1 MTDSELIHE
10 IKAGSKPALDQL
22 TGRYLDGV
30 RRMVMYTIG
39 NKGCVDDVVQESF
52 IALQKSLL
60 GFKEDA
66 AFSTWL
72 FGLVRNV
79 SLQYVRKHLKPVE
92 AFEEALHAPATES
105 VRPEV
110 AHLNSALQK
119 LEGKYREPL
128 VLKEMEGFRYD
139 EIAAIL
145 GIKEGTVKSRI
156 HEAKQ
161 KMIVLLNRG
170 GDHG

>member
-1 MTDSELIHE
+1 MTDSELIQQ
-10 IKAGSKPALDQL
+10 IKAGSKPAFDQL
-22 TGRYLDGV
+22 AERYLDGV

-52 IALQKSLL
+52 IALQKSLMR
-60 GFKEDA
+60 FKENA

-92 AFEEALHAPATES
+92 VFEESLHAPAIAS

-128 VLKEMEGFRYD
+128 ILKEIEGFQYN
-139 EIAAIL
+139 EIAIIL
-145 GIKEGTVKSRI
+145 NIKEGTAKSRI

-161 KMIVLLNRG
+161 KMVVLLNRG
-170 GDHG
+170 GEYV